1 MSIVTAQQHPQSQQ
15 QNTITVVGL
24 RLSNHWEPP
33 PPYTHYQSNSKLH
46 DRAEIEQNSEN
57 ESY

>member
-1 MSIVTAQQHPQSQQ
+1 MRKINPIRFMSIVTAQQHPQSHE

-33 PPYTHYQSNSKLH
+33 PPTTGTQNYI
-46 DRAEIEQNSEN
+46 IEQK
-57 ESY
+57 